1 MTDISG
7 TIAPKSDQMNADDL
21 IAGPRTITVTK
32 VLLCG
37 EPDQPVAI
45 HFEGDQGKPY
55 KACKSMRR
63 VLVHIWGPDANKYVG
78 RRMTLYRDDKVMFG
92 GVAVGGIRISHMS
105 GIDKP
110 VTMALTATRANRKP
124 FTVAPLR
131 DDGSQGQHK
140 PAQRPQDAPGAASR
154 GSDAP
159 SQPAGQA
166 PAGDAPTPDLR
177 ERVSRACFAMA
188 SAKSAEALEKVW
200 TGAAMAGLRKD
211 VEADADLK
219 QTLDEAYA
227 SKAADFRVEPPAEV
241 ADAEIP
247 Y

>member
-105 GIDKP
+105 AIDKP

-131 DDGSQGQHK
+131 DDGSQGQQK
-140 PAQRPQDAPGAASR
+140 PAQSPQDAPGAASR
-154 GSDAP
+154 T
-159 SQPAGQA
+159 QPTQTQ
-166 PAGDAPTPDLR
+166 PEDQTPTLR
-177 ERVSRACFAMA
+177 ERVSRACFAIA
-188 SAKSAEALEKVW
+188 GAKSAEALDKLW
-200 TGAAMAGLRKD
+200 AGQAMAGLKAD
-211 VEADADLK
+211 VAGDVDLK
-219 QTLDEAYA
+219 QTLNEAYA
-227 SKAADFRVEPPAEV
+227 SKAADFRVEPPTEP